1 MAALSHPHLVARLY
15 EGVNDEAA
23 WHEALEGFAACLQC
37 DAVSIMQLHND
48 TQLLTVKETHGYGAA
63 HLETHLQEHSA
74 SACAIEAARR
84 CCSVCQM
91 KSGTDPAF
99 YPQCSTSEIDVQFTS
114 HGVKLRWFPLF
125 ASRRTT
131 HVLVLVEDQHRSRN
145 PVASCELAELL
156 RPLPRAVRLRA
167 RLRSLIRSSCLGQK
181 IIDRFNVPVIVVN
194 QAARPVYANESGR
207 SWLHG
212 HTADEK
218 DAALNGN
225 SHKDNH
231 ARHLE
236 GFIKDLCDGSD
247 GSPGSLLISGHGEHP
262 GSLVIGIPLPAH
274 MTDDEGAPLVL
285 LVAHQRCAQQ
295 ASWIPLVASA
305 FSLSAA
311 EQRLLEQM
319 VQVDTLDHAADNLG
333 ISKETT
339 RTHLKSIFA
348 KTGTKRQTGL
358 IRMVSN
364 IAQIH

>member
-1 MAALSHPHLVARLY
+1 MVALSHPHLVARLY

-37 DAVSIMQLHND
+37 DAVSIVQLHND
-48 TQLLTVKETHGYGAA
+48 TQLLTVKEIYGHDAA
-63 HLETHLQEHSA
+63 HLEAHLQEHIA
-74 SACAIEAARR
+74 SAGAIDVARR
-84 CCSVCQM
+84 CASVCQM

-99 YPQCSTSEIDVQFTS
+99 YPQFSTSEVDVQLTTRDIR
-114 HGVKLRWFPLF
+114 LRWFPLF

-131 HVLVLVEDQHRSRN
+131 HVLVLAEHQHKARSA
-145 PVASCELAELL
+145 ASSSELAEML

-194 QAARPVYANESGR
+194 HAARAVYANDSGR
-207 SWLHG
+207 TWLNG
-212 HTADEK
+212 HAVNEK
-218 DAALNGN
+218 DAVFANP
-225 SHKDNH
+225 H
-231 ARHLE
+231 AHEQGKRLK
-236 GFIKDLCDGSD
+236 GFIKELSESSD
-247 GSPGSLLISGHGEHP
+247 GAPGSLLVSDRAEQP
-262 GSLVIGIPLPAH
+262 DSLVIGIPLPAH

-319 VQVDTLDHAADNLG
+319 VQVDTLGHAADNLG
-333 ISKETT
+333 ISKETS
-339 RTHLKSIFA
+339 RTHLKSIFV
-348 KTGTKRQTGL
+348 KTGMKRQTGL